1 MNKLKILIVTI
12 VITSFV
18 NWTISSQKD
27 EHPNFVYLLD
37 SNDVI
42 LDSFIVDNYGN
53 ASFQLDKSGIYLLSN
68 QSKNGSWKKK
78 VLLSSGRN
86 YLKIAAPPNYKRPFY
101 QREDALME
109 RVKDSRPI
117 PTSVGKAPIL
127 DMISMKV
134 DDAPTRHTD
143 IKRSIAPDMM
153 MEKEKNAKSGVMTA
167 GRWSDLENWE
177 RYIKTYKDNS
187 AIRGN
192 WASNLEGKRISVELR
207 YGNSSVA
214 SGIPLRILSADGK
227 IVWQNTTDNRG
238 QCDFWVEP
246 FKKSEISKKAKYQ
259 LQYKSPSSVES
270 STWID
275 LGKVSRGMG
284 AELFSINK
292 KPITPA
298 KAVDIAFIVD
308 ATGSMGDEINYL
320 KKELMDVMIN
330 AQSMLPCA
338 KIRLG
343 TVFYRDKG
351 DRYTSKSSPFTYR
364 VEDAIEFIQDQQAG
378 GGGDYPEAV
387 DAGISDG
394 LYRLNWSPQA
404 HAKLAFLILD
414 APPHDEKKSE
424 IEKLSK
430 EYAQK
435 GIKIIPIAAS
445 GINKPT
451 EFLLK
456 QLAILTGGEYI
467 YITDDSGVGNSHI
480 KPSGVKSNVDLL
492 KNHLKEVIIKYASNP
507 KCESNE
513 QQNTPDPRTIIFGDD
528 QILVQSFPNPA
539 FDYIDIHSNISINK
553 VSIFSISGKLMKEW
567 DDIKKDRMRFDIREI
582 KQGLYVLKVQ
592 TPQKTYSSKTL
603 ILDGQTPN

>member
-1 MNKLKILIVTI
+1 MNKLKILIVTV

-18 NWTISSQKD
+18 SWTISSQKV

-42 LDSFIVDNYGN
+42 MDSFILDAYGN
-53 ASFQLDKSGIYLLSN
+53 ATFELDKSGIYLLSN
-68 QSKNGSWKKK
+68 RPNNGNWKKK
-78 VLLSSGRN
+78 VLLSSGLN
-86 YLKIAAPPNYKRPFY
+86 HLKIATPNYKGRFY
-101 QREDALME
+101 RTENELME

-117 PTSVGKAPIL
+117 PTIGKAPVL
-127 DMISMKV
+127 DMMSIKV
-134 DDAPTRHTD
+134 DEATPDHSRM
-143 IKRSIAPDMM
+143 KRSIAPDMI

-177 RYIKTYKDNS
+177 QYLKTYKDNS
-187 AIRGN
+187 AIRGK
-192 WASNLEGKRISVELR
+192 WASGLDNKRISVELR
-207 YGNSSVA
+207 YDNSSVA
-214 SGIPLRILSADGK
+214 SGIPLRILSVDGK
-227 IVWQNTTDNRG
+227 IVWQSITDNRG
-238 QCDFWVEP
+238 LCDFWIEP
-246 FKKSEISKKAKYQ
+246 FNKTEPRKKAKYQ
-259 LQYKSPSSVES
+259 LQYKTPSSVES

-275 LGKVSRGMG
+275 LGKVSAGLG
-284 AELFSINK
+284 SELFSINK
-292 KPITPA
+292 KPTSPA

-320 KKELMDVMIN
+320 KEELMDVMIN

-338 KIRLG
+338 QIRLG

-351 DRYTSKSSPFTYR
+351 DSYTSKFSPFTSR

-387 DAGISDG
+387 DAGMSDG
-394 LYRLNWSPQA
+394 LYRLNWSPIA

-414 APPHDEKKSE
+414 APPHDEKKTE

-430 EYAQK
+430 EYALK

-492 KNHLKEVIIKYASNP
+492 KNHLKEVIIKYASDS
-507 KCESNE
+507 KCESND
-513 QQNTPDPRTIIFGDD
+513 QQNKPDPRTIIFGDD

-539 FDYIDIHSNISINK
+539 FDYIDIHSNINIKK
-553 VSIFSISGKLMKEW
+553 VSIFSVGGKLMKQW
-567 DDIKKDRMRFDIREI
+567 NDIKKDRLRIDVRDI
-582 KQGLYVLKVQ
+582 KQGLYILKVE
-592 TPQKTYSSKTL
+592 TPQKIYSSKTL
-603 ILDGQTPN
+603 ILDGQTTN

>member
-1 MNKLKILIVTI
+1 MNKLKILIATL

-18 NWTISSQKD
+18 NWTISSQKVD
-27 EHPNFVYLLD
+27 HPNFIYLLD
-37 SNDVI
+37 SNDLVM
-42 LDSFIVDNYGN
+42 DSFILDAYGN
-53 ASFQLDKSGIYLLSN
+53 ATFELDKSGMYHLSN
-68 QSKNGSWKKK
+68 RPNSGNWKKK
-78 VLLSSGRN
+78 VLLSSGLN
-86 YLKIAAPPNYKRPFY
+86 HLKIAIPNYKTRFHE
-101 QREDALME
+101 REDYLTE
-109 RVKDSRPI
+109 RVKDSRSI

-127 DMISMKV
+127 DMMSMKV
-134 DDAPTRHTD
+134 DDATVSHSRM
-143 IKRSIAPDMM
+143 KRSIAPDMIL
-153 MEKEKNAKSGVMTA
+153 EKEENEKSGVMTA
-167 GRWSDLENWE
+167 GRWSDLENWDQYL
-177 RYIKTYKDNS
+177 RTYRDNS
-187 AIRGN
+187 AIRGS
-192 WASNLEGKRISVELR
+192 WASNLRGKRISVELR
-207 YGNSSVA
+207 YGNSSAA

-227 IVWQNTTDNRG
+227 IVWQSTTDNRG
-238 QCDFWVEP
+238 LCDFWIEP
-246 FKKSEISKKAKYQ
+246 FNKTEPDKKAKYR
-259 LQYKSPSSVES
+259 LQYKIRSSVES

-275 LGKVSRGMG
+275 LGKVSAGLG
-284 AELFSINK
+284 SELFSINK
-292 KPITPA
+292 KTTTPA

-320 KKELMDVMIN
+320 KRELMDVMIN
-330 AQSMLPCA
+330 AQSMLPCGE
-338 KIRLG
+338 IRLG

-351 DRYTSKSSPFTYR
+351 DSYTSKFSPFTSR

-387 DAGISDG
+387 DAGMSEG
-394 LYRLNWSPQA
+394 LYHLNWSSKA

-414 APPHDEKKSE
+414 APPHDEKKAE

-430 EYAQK
+430 EYALK

-492 KNHLKEVIIKYASNP
+492 KNHLKDVIIKYASDL
-507 KCESNE
+507 KCESND
-513 QQNTPDPRTIIFGDD
+513 QQNKPKPRTIIFGDD

-539 FDYIDIHSNISINK
+539 FDYIDIHSNINIK
-553 VSIFSISGKLMKEW
+553 EVSIFSISGKLMKQW
-567 DDIKKDRMRFDIREI
+567 IDIHKDRLRIDIRDI
-582 KQGLYVLKVQ
+582 KQGLYVLKVE
-592 TPQKTYSSKTL
+592 TQKKIYSSKTL

>member
-1 MNKLKILIVTI
+1 MNKLKILIVSI
-12 VITSFV
+12 FLISLVR
-18 NWTISSQKD
+18 WTNSSQTD

-37 SNDVI
+37 SNDLI
-42 LDSFIVDNYGN
+42 MDSFVLDAYGN
-53 ASFQLDKSGIYLLSN
+53 ATFELVKSGIYQLSN
-68 QSKNGSWKKK
+68 RPKNGGWKKK
-78 VLLSSGRN
+78 VLLTTGLN
-86 YLKIAAPPNYKRPFY
+86 HLKIAKADFHGRFNER
-101 QREDALME
+101 E
-109 RVKDSRPI
+109 RVLFEGLKDSRRPL
-117 PTSVGKAPIL
+117 PTSIGTAPIL
-127 DMISMKV
+127 DMMSMKV
-134 DDAPTRHTD
+134 DDATKSHTRM
-143 IKRSIAPDMM
+143 KRSLAPDMVI
-153 MEKEKNAKSGVMTA
+153 EKEENAKSGVMTA
-167 GRWSDLENWE
+167 GRWSDLENWDK
-177 RYIKTYKDNS
+177 YLKTYKDNS
-187 AIRGN
+187 AVRGK

-207 YGNSSVA
+207 YSNSTVA
-214 SGIPLRILSADGK
+214 SGIPLRILSTGGK
-227 IVWQNTTDNRG
+227 ILWQSTTDNRG
-238 QCDFWVEP
+238 FCDFWVEP
-246 FKKSEISKKAKYQ
+246 FKKTELSKKAKYQ
-259 LQYKSPSSVES
+259 LQFKNPLSVES

-275 LGKVSRGMG
+275 LGKVSIGTG

-292 KPITPA
+292 KPVTQT

-338 KIRLG
+338 EIRLG

-351 DRYTSKSSPFTYR
+351 DNYVSKYSPFTTR

-387 DAGISDG
+387 DAGMSDG
-394 LYRLNWSPQA
+394 LYRLNWSPKA

-414 APPHDEKKSE
+414 APPHDEKKAE

-430 EYAQK
+430 EYALK

-492 KNHLKEVIIKYASNP
+492 KNHLKKVILKYASDS
-507 KCESNE
+507 KCDPHE
-513 QQNTPDPRTIIFGDD
+513 QENQPNPRTVIFGDD

-539 FDYIDIHSNISINK
+539 FDYIDIHSNITINK
-553 VSIFSISGKLMKEW
+553 VSIFSIGGKLMKQW
-567 DDIKKDRMRFDIREI
+567 DNIKKDRLRIDIRGI
-582 KQGLYVLKVQ
+582 KQGLYVLKVE
-592 TPQKTYSSKTL
+592 TPQKIYSSKTL
-603 ILDGQTPN
+603 ILNGQTPN